1 MNRWACD
8 ITPSAPSLPPY
19 ISASGQSVLKEI
31 QSHENPPPSLGYH
44 DNEYWSR
51 QHLAVVRKE
60 EVEGGKKA
68 GGEAER
74 EEEREEGR

>member
-1 MNRWACD
+1 MR
-8 ITPSAPSLPPY
+8 IPP
-19 ISASGQSVLKEI
+19 G
-31 QSHENPPPSLGYH
+31 LGYH
-44 DNEYWSR
+44 DNEHWSR

-60 EVEGGKKA
+60 EVEGGTKA

>member
-1 MNRWACD
+1 M
-8 ITPSAPSLPPY
+8 TSPPQPHLSLLTSVHLANQCSRRSSHMRIPP
-19 ISASGQSVLKEI
+19 G
-31 QSHENPPPSLGYH
+31 LGYH
-44 DNEYWSR
+44 DNEHWSR

-60 EVEGGKKA
+60 EVEGGTKA